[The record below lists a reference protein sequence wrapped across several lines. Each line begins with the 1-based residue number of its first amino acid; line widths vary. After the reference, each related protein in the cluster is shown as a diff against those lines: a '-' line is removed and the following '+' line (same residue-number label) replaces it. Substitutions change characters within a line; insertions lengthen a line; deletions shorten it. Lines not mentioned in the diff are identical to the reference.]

1 MNNLSTFLSSR
12 PTTIEG
18 ISRLLDTSSV
28 LSDRAY
34 IYLDSELADYLALY
48 SDWKV
53 VGDDMKVVLL
63 NYLEE
68 ELSNENSSENM

>member
-1 MNNLSTFLSSR
+1 MNNLSTFLTSR

-18 ISRLLDTSSV
+18 ISRLFDSSGA
-28 LSDRAY
+28 LSNR
-34 IYLDSELADYLALY
+34 IYTNLDSELIYYLALY

-53 VGDDMKVVLL
+53 VGDDLKVALL

-68 ELSNENSSENM
+68 LSSDNSSETK

>member
-1 MNNLSTFLSSR
+1 MNNLSTFLTSR

-18 ISRLLDTSSV
+18 ISRLLDSSGA
-28 LSDRAY
+28 LSNR
-34 IYLDSELADYLALY
+34 IYTDLDSELIDYLALY

-53 VGDDMKVVLL
+53 VGDDLKVALL

-68 ELSNENSSENM
+68 LSSDNSSETK